1 MSLHGILRP
10 WKERYAE
17 NGEGIK
23 REARKGVAAVRSIR
37 APKLA
42 VDVSRDGLFIY
53 LFVCWLERFD
63 GCKKG
68 LRGGIRIRE
77 SNWKV
82 ILG

>member
-23 REARKGVAAVRSIR
+23 GEAREGVAAVRSIGP
-37 APKLA
+37 PKL
-42 VDVSRDGLFIY
+42 DVSCVHRDRLFIY
-53 LFVCWLERFD
+53 LFVCLFVGVGRFD

-68 LRGGIRIRE
+68 E
-77 SNWKV
+77 E
-82 ILG
+82 LG

>member
-37 APKLA
+37 PPKLA
-42 VDVSRDGLFIY
+42 CCLLMFLAMVCLFIY
-53 LFVCWLERFD
+53 LFD
-63 GCKKG
+63 GWNVLTDVRKG
-68 LRGGIRIRE
+68 
-77 SNWKV
+77 
-82 ILG
+82 